1 MYTLLYFFPLYDTS
15 LCEQFGRVLLK
26 SSMKNSDV
34 NDAEL
39 PSPVGDKTGFAELE
53 VW

>member
-1 MYTLLYFFPLYDTS
+1 MIQH
-15 LCEQFGRVLLK
+15 CEKFGGVLLK

-34 NDAEL
+34 YDAEL
-39 PSPVGDKTGFAELE
+39 PSPVGDKTGFAEVE

>member
-1 MYTLLYFFPLYDTS
+1 MIQHSANS
-15 LCEQFGRVLLK
+15 LGRVLLK